1 MRVLLVSANREE
13 INMRSLPLGLACVA
27 AATREAGHEVTLLDL
42 MSHRDPLRSL
52 EAAIAGS
59 KPQVIGVSVRN
70 IDDQNAQSPRFLL
83 DQAKEVVA
91 LCRATSNAPIV
102 LGGAGYSIFPQSAL
116 AYLAA
121 DTGIR
126 GEGESA
132 FPALLKRFE
141 GGADLRG
148 VPRLHLPGRESPVRR
163 AFPRK
168 LDAFPLPDAGLLAQP
183 EAKDAGLWLP
193 VQTRRGCP
201 MGCSY
206 CSTASIEGHLLRR
219 RSPGMVVQS
228 LREWVRAGFQNFY
241 FVDNTFNLPPS
252 YARELCARMAEADLD
267 IRWRAIIYPKA
278 VDEGL
283 VRAMAMAGCRE
294 VSLGFESGSP
304 SVLRGM
310 NKRFGLQDVRRIS
323 KILGDHGIKRMGFLL
338 LGGPGETR
346 DTVEESLAF
355 ADSLGLEE
363 MKVSAGI
370 RIYPNTPLARTAIAE
385 GSISREDDLL
395 FPRFYLASGLEGWL
409 IETLNRWISERP
421 NWRM

>member
-27 AATREAGHEVTLLDL
+27 AATREAGHEVTLIDL
-42 MSHRDPLRSL
+42 MNHRDPLRSL
-52 EAAIAGS
+52 QEFVAES
-59 KPQVIGVSVRN
+59 QPEVIGVSVRN

-91 LCRATSNAPIV
+91 LCRATSKAPIV

-116 AYLAA
+116 AYLGAEM
-121 DTGIR
+121 GIR

-132 FPALLKRFE
+132 FPALLNRLE
-141 GGADLRG
+141 GGAELDGL
-148 VPRLHLPGRESPVRR
+148 PRLHLPGRESQVTT
-163 AFPRK
+163 AFPTK
-168 LDAFPLPDAGLLAQP
+168 LDAFPLPDAGLLAQS

-201 MGCSY
+201 MECSY

-219 RSPGMVVQS
+219 RSPDMVAQA
-228 LREWVRAGFQNFY
+228 LRKWSRAGFENFY
-241 FVDNTFNLPPS
+241 FVDNIFNLPPS
-252 YARELCARMAEADLD
+252 YARELCARMAAADLH
-267 IRWRAIIYPKA
+267 IRWRAIVYPTA

-304 SVLRGM
+304 SVLRSM

-323 KILGDHGIKRMGFLL
+323 EILGDHGIKRMGFLL
-338 LGGPGETR
+338 LGGPAETR
-346 DTVEESLAF
+346 QTVEESLAF
-355 ADSLGLEE
+355 ADSLGVEE

-370 RIYPNTPLARTAIAE
+370 RIYPNTPLARIAVME
-385 GSISREDDLL
+385 GRISKMDDLL
-395 FPRFYLASGLEGWL
+395 FPRFYLAEGLDEWL
-409 IETLNRWISERP
+409 IETLNGWISQRP
-421 NWRM
+421 NWRI